1 MKKALVMLVLFL
13 AFGLAGCS
21 TKNTDDSTSNQETQ
35 VETTESSEGDT
46 AKEDNGDNT
55 TSSVAEEVETSNNDT
70 AVYVNS
76 AKVADVNM
84 GACVNGEQTVLC
96 AVKLPADYY
105 MTSLYMDEYGQ
116 SNTMLETNGK
126 LLEEV
131 AKDGALENCEQVPA
145 TVVMTAQGDA
155 NNSYTFAIV
164 DSSTISV
171 ESEKDY
177 APGGIDVNAG
187 SGHDAYAY
195 TTSGQFDVVLV
206 YEINDEWTLL
216 IENSGQLKDTMS
228 LEEIGQEFY
237 NLVTPIG

>member
-1 MKKALVMLVLFL
+1 MKKKFVILMLCL
-13 AFGLAGCS
+13 AVCLAGCTGKS
-21 TKNTDDSTSNQETQ
+21 KD
-35 VETTESSEGDT
+35 ESSSKQEAQT
-46 AKEDNGDNT
+46 
-55 TSSVAEEVETSNNDT
+55 EETETSNTEDTNVDKDDNKTQNTAGKVKTSDNDT
-70 AVYVNS
+70 AVYINS
-76 AKVADVNM
+76 DRVADVNM
-84 GACVNGEQTVLC
+84 GACVNGEQKVLC
-96 AVKLPADYY
+96 AVKLPANYY

-126 LLEEV
+126 LLEDVVKE
-131 AKDGALENCEQVPA
+131 DALENCAQVPV

-164 DSSTISV
+164 DSATISV

-177 APGGIDVNAG
+177 APGGIDVNT
-187 SGHDAYAY
+187 SGDHDAYAY

-237 NLVTPIG
+237 RLVTPIG